1 MHCHAFTL
9 AVDRICHGGGEAF
22 VRVDGNGE
30 VSHSVYRLP
39 NTQTCIDETGV
50 VRLDSVPGLTWR
62 RASMAEIAAMATR
75 RSMGHR
81 ARAVLASIAHAR
93 FAPS

>member
-22 VRVDGNGE
+22 VRVDGHGN

-39 NTQTCIDETGV
+39 NTRTHIDETGA
-50 VRLDSVPGLTWR
+50 VRLDSVPGTTWR
-62 RASMAEIAAMATR
+62 AASMAEIAAMATR
-75 RSMGHR
+75 RNRGRR
-81 ARAVLASIAHAR
+81 ARAVLANIAAR
-93 FAPS
+93 SMPC